1 MSYHSDD
8 HSHNHSH
15 SVNNEQTET
24 IYNPKAKFPKTS
36 RFFNNSSLPDLK
48 TFEVIRQNK
57 KILFNGQLTNFNY
70 SPFNLPQQKLK
81 ASIPLD
87 YRNLPSKILTLPASD
102 SVSSKNEV
110 PCFSLTPEQT
120 KDPIAFIESVMD
132 IGKEYGAVKVKLPQ
146 DDVELFQTTNQINSD
161 LFWFQTNKLL
171 NNPPEDE
178 VYMRLKFHH
187 DLLEF
192 LQSEDLVKYEDQ
204 ENKRGSNASASS
216 ASQQTNKM
224 PMIDKRPLDLYKL
237 FQSVMI
243 RGGFVEVI
251 NKKLWAQIGRELGYK
266 GKIMT
271 SLSSSLKS
279 SYQKILYPYEL
290 YLREKQSILEAKEE
304 ELKHVQVK
312 KENKIDFLVN
322 HDDSNEDSQKNLN
335 GKRGLDEDFSTNKRI
350 KTEGYTAP
358 LIIGSAKDF
367 RRSVK
372 SKLRKG
378 YLLNSP
384 LSIDVKQPN
393 VFTIKQDEK
402 KRRRQNEKVDISIL
416 PQTQLDSA
424 IRYIA
429 NSQDDSR
436 VKAAPKIASIYTL
449 RQFMEKDIKFQEFLV
464 QNNLIQ
470 FNNVN
475 VTDRNLISP
484 QCLEKLYWEYI
495 SSSKGSNLLNFGLE
509 LEMGKDIPNY
519 INGSG
524 FVKMGDDLINYKNY
538 LNSEHL
544 NLSHAKLGP
553 HNLSNSI
560 KTGNS
565 TVNQI
570 VQFDLQRFNDD
581 QYIKKLFKSALHP
594 WNLHNLPILPNAL
607 LGALDKTDVNDYDL
621 NESRINI
628 GMTFSTEN
636 WTCEDHFT
644 NLINFQFFGAVKK
657 WYFIPELEFEKFER
671 LLENIQMKDQL
682 RSNINNKKQVDI
694 DKVINL
700 LKKLDEDV
708 DYEVVLKTLDNLINV
723 DKDVRLNIGNEGFAN
738 LIGEGAKFNYN
749 QEFMITP
756 ELLDSFGIRYTTTL
770 QEPGEFIIKFPKTFS
785 STISFGFNLSEEVNL
800 ATKSWLDYALESE
813 KWLAKQNIIPGF
825 LTFKLL
831 VNLALMYEGSTNL
844 LFDSD
849 IFYKAA
855 SMYDQLYQEEI
866 NLRNEVRKFR
876 IKEVVVDDTVDML
889 SDDSFANLYPS
900 RIVVTDPKSKK
911 SIIISMQ
918 KFIQCQQQEQEE
930 QQNSIKQFQL
940 ELQLCYSD
948 KKLRYFSRVL
958 NGYSVDFESWV
969 TNYEQLMRENS
980 DILLKT
986 YKGIL
991 SDGEKIY
998 SSIVSS
1004 AVKQQ
1009 DIDQEKFKKFK
1020 DQVENL
1026 RSFIDNSNSFVEK
1039 CQNLLSIKHQQRIR
1053 NGNDVFREKSYS
1065 YTDLLKLVDSI
1076 PQLNFMCSEI
1086 EQILEFKN
1094 EIENFD
1100 KASRLLLSKKNK
1112 SIQEFDDLISLG
1124 ESFGLDIPSLNFI
1137 IRIRDRLKWLRTYSL
1152 IEKGVD
1158 PYGDKNEVFSILD
1171 LRKFLD
1177 QGISV
1182 LSTDDLPMIKEVE
1195 AILNASNAF
1204 DHEVSKFLKCNCVQ
1218 ELDLNRLGDIAK
1230 RFSNEK
1236 LFISMNNYHEL
1247 SKLHINIKLIEQF
1260 KELESASY
1268 AELKQLHNSVLE
1280 SGLTF
1285 DTEILTKKLESVES
1299 WIDSSW
1305 NKFCTTKV
1313 ITTLNKRIDVDHLN
1327 SKLTINAKLVE
1338 KLLQLL
1344 YKSEFSLSEDDKYEE
1359 SSSYLAIKLDQ
1370 ADALQED
1377 DEITPKYYCVC
1388 REYEYGT
1395 MVECDKCNEWY
1406 HVQCVKDVSN
1416 PDADKYI
1423 CPTCLVISMSSNY
1436 NQFLQDQ
1443 ITLGELKEIYAHGEL
1458 LNAQSINEMI
1468 IMKDLIDELTKHHI
1482 GLQDQIA
1489 RVVLQ
1494 SDITTKLDCLR
1505 FILRKLYGNGVLLND
1520 IWDHVLNLIR
1530 EYEKI
1535 LEDAKK
1541 LSCEIKPIE
1550 NVPTTDNVEQVTQ
1563 KDEPALL
1570 SSNKEPASNQ
1580 EKSNSDTVEKL
1591 VETGAGTAPDTGIPA
1606 GGLQIAEKNVALE
1619 EEASNNSEKA
1629 QILAQQSVAPQ
1640 VTNITVDKISNKTE
1654 DNRDAVKQ
1662 TELEHSENLSTSQTE
1677 LTQAITVE
1685 K

>member
-1 MSYHSDD
+1 MSHRSDD
-8 HSHNHSH
+8 HSHSF
-15 SVNNEQTET
+15 SNEQTET
-24 IYNPKAKFPKTS
+24 THNPKAKFPKTS
-36 RFFNNSSLPDLK
+36 RFFSNSSLPDLK

-87 YRNLPSKILTLPASD
+87 YRNLPSKILTLP
-102 SVSSKNEV
+102 VSNSAFSKNEI
-110 PCFSLTPEQT
+110 PCFSLTQEQT
-120 KDPIAFIESVMD
+120 KDPIAFIESIMEV
-132 IGKEYGAVKVKLPQ
+132 GKEYGAVKVKLPQ
-146 DDVELFQTTNQINSD
+146 NDVELFQSTNQINSD

-192 LQSEDLVKYEDQ
+192 HQSEELVKYEDQ
-204 ENKRGSNASASS
+204 ESKRSGNTSASS
-216 ASQQTNKM
+216 GSQQANKM

-237 FQSVMI
+237 FQSVII
-243 RGGFVEVI
+243 RGGFIEVI

-290 YLREKQSILEAKEE
+290 YLREKQSILEVKQE
-304 ELKHVQVK
+304 ELKHIQVK

-322 HDDSNEDSQKNLN
+322 RDESNEDLQRNFN
-335 GKRGLDEDFSTNKRI
+335 GKRELNEDFSSNKRI

-384 LSIDVKQPN
+384 LSIDIKQPN

-402 KRRRQNEKVDISIL
+402 KRRRQNEKVDITIL

-470 FNNVN
+470 FSNVN
-475 VTDRNLISP
+475 VTDRNLIP
-484 QCLEKLYWEYI
+484 LQCLEKLYWEYI

-524 FVKMGDDLINYKNY
+524 FVKMGDDLINYKNH

-544 NLSHAKLGP
+544 NLSHTKLGP
-553 HNLSNSI
+553 HNSSNST
-560 KTGNS
+560 KSNNS
-565 TVNQI
+565 TVNQPI
-570 VQFDLQRFNDD
+570 QFDLQRFNDD
-581 QYIKKLFKSALHP
+581 DFINKLLQSALHP
-594 WNLHNLPILPNAL
+594 WNLHNLPTLPNAL

-628 GMTFSTEN
+628 GMTFSTDN

-644 NLINFQFFGAVKK
+644 NLVNFQFFGAVKK
-657 WYFIPELEFEKFER
+657 WYFIPELEFTKFES
-671 LLENIQMKDQL
+671 LIENIQMRDQL
-682 RSNINNKKQVDI
+682 RSNINNKKPVDI
-694 DKVINL
+694 DRIMKL
-700 LKKLDEDV
+700 LKKLEDDV

-723 DKDVRLNIGNEGFAN
+723 DKDVRLNIGNEKFAN
-738 LIGEGAKFNYN
+738 LIGKGAKFNYN

-756 ELLDSFGIRYTTTL
+756 ELLDSFGIRYTTAV
-770 QEPGEFIIKFPKTFS
+770 QEPGEFIIKFPKTYS

-831 VNLALMYEGSTNL
+831 VNLALMYEGGTNL

-855 SMYDQLYQEEI
+855 TMYDQLYQEEI
-866 NLRNEVRKFR
+866 NSRNEVRKFR
-876 IKEVVVDDTVDML
+876 IKEMVVDGTVDML

-900 RIVVTDPKSKK
+900 RIVATDPKSKK
-911 SIIISMQ
+911 SVIMSMQ
-918 KFIQCQQQEQEE
+918 KFIQCQQQEEE
-930 QQNSIKQFQL
+930 NFMKQFQI

-948 KKLRYFSRVL
+948 EKLRYFSKIL
-958 NGYSVDFESWV
+958 NSYSVDFESWV
-969 TNYEQLMRENS
+969 NNYEQLMRENS
-980 DILLKT
+980 DVLLRT
-986 YKGIL
+986 YKALL

-1009 DIDQEKFKKFK
+1009 DIDQEKFKTFK
-1020 DQVENL
+1020 NQVENL
-1026 RSFIDNSNSFVEK
+1026 RTFIDNSNAFVEK

-1053 NGNDVFREKSYS
+1053 NGNDIFREKSYS
-1065 YTDLLKLVDSI
+1065 YGDLLKLVDSI
-1076 PQLNFMCSEI
+1076 SKLNFMCPEI

-1100 KASRLLLSKKNK
+1100 KASRLLLSKKSK

-1158 PYGDKNEVFSILD
+1158 PYGDKNEVFSIYD

-1182 LSTDDLPMIKEVE
+1182 LSKDDLPMIKQVE
-1195 AILNASNAF
+1195 TILNASNAF
-1204 DHEVSKFLKCNCVQ
+1204 DLEVSKFLKYNYVL
-1218 ELDLNRLGDIAK
+1218 ELDLNRLSDIAK
-1230 RFSNEK
+1230 RFSTEK

-1260 KELESASY
+1260 KELEAASY
-1268 AELKQLHNSVLE
+1268 PELKQLHNSVLE
-1280 SGLTF
+1280 SGLKF
-1285 DTEILTKKLESVES
+1285 DTEILSKKLAGVES
-1299 WIDSSW
+1299 WIDLSW
-1305 NKFCTTKV
+1305 NKLSKTKV
-1313 ITTLNKRIDVDHLN
+1313 ITTLNKSIDIDRLN
-1327 SKLTINAKLVE
+1327 SKLTINAKLLE

-1359 SSSYLAIKLDQ
+1359 SSSYLANKLDQ
-1370 ADALQED
+1370 PDTED
-1377 DEITPKYYCVC
+1377 EVTPKYYCVC

-1423 CPTCLVISMSSNY
+1423 CPTCLVISTTSNY
-1436 NQFLQDQ
+1436 NQFLQNQ
-1443 ITLGELKEIYAHGEL
+1443 ITLGELKEIYSKGEL
-1458 LNAQSINEMI
+1458 LNARSINEMT

-1482 GLQDQIA
+1482 RLQNQIE
-1489 RVVLQ
+1489 RIVLQ
-1494 SDITTKLDCLR
+1494 SDIAAKIDSLR
-1505 FILRKLYGNGVLLND
+1505 LILRKLYGNGVLLND
-1520 IWDHVLNLIR
+1520 IWEHVLNLIKG
-1530 EYEKI
+1530 YERI
-1535 LEDAKK
+1535 LEDDKK
-1541 LSCEIKPIE
+1541 LSMEIIPIE
-1550 NVPTTDNVEQVTQ
+1550 SISTTENIEKVIQ
-1563 KDEPALL
+1563 KDELSLL
-1570 SSNKEPASNQ
+1570 SRNNINQ
-1580 EKSNSDTVEKL
+1580 EKGDSNTIEKKVEI
-1591 VETGAGTAPDTGIPA
+1591 GAG
-1606 GGLQIAEKNVALE
+1606 N
-1619 EEASNNSEKA
+1619 ASNILQESEMKVPFDEKSSNLEKT
-1629 QILAQQSVAPQ
+1629 QVLPQQSVTPQ
-1640 VTNITVDKISNKTE
+1640 VTTSIKVEEILNKTE
-1654 DNRDAVKQ
+1654 DYGDIVKQ
-1662 TELEHSENLSTSQTE
+1662 TELETSEDHSISGVRLNQTE
-1677 LTQAITVE
+1677 VVE
-1685 K
+1685 HEM